1 MPRISV
7 VIPVYNNERT
17 IHETVDSVLNQT
29 FSDFELLVVDDG
41 SQDTTIDILNAIQDP
56 RLKIFA
62 RSHAGVSASRNYG
75 IAHAHGDFIAF
86 LDADDL
92 WTPDKLEAQLKA
104 LEQNPQAAVAY
115 SWTDFIDESGDFL
128 HPGLHTTADGDVYDK
143 LLTLNFIESGS
154 NFMVR
159 REALDD
165 VGGFDSSI
173 DGFEDWDMGLRL
185 AERHHFVV
193 VQIPQIL
200 YRRSTTSSSSD
211 IANHEA
217 AGLNAIEKA
226 FSRTPRSLK
235 HLKKKSYAWVYEY
248 LTHKAL
254 DGPPGRRKGFLA
266 LKFLW
271 RAIRNDPTLLM
282 RVRLVSSLL
291 FKIKV
296 TILLPPRQA
305 QRLLFGIRNL
315 VRKRSERIRPLPY

>member
-1 MPRISV
+1 
-7 VIPVYNNERT
+7 
-17 IHETVDSVLNQT
+17 
-29 FSDFELLVVDDG
+29 
-41 SQDTTIDILNAIQDP
+41 
-56 RLKIFA
+56 
-62 RSHAGVSASRNYG
+62 
-75 IAHAHGDFIAF
+75 
-86 LDADDL
+86 
-92 WTPDKLEAQLKA
+92 
-104 LEQNPQAAVAY
+104 
-115 SWTDFIDESGDFL
+115 
-128 HPGLHTTADGDVYDK
+128 
-143 LLTLNFIESGS
+143 
-154 NFMVR
+154 MVR

-305 QRLLFGIRNL
+305 ERLLFGIRNL
-315 VRKRSERIRPLPY
+315 MKKRSERTRPLPY